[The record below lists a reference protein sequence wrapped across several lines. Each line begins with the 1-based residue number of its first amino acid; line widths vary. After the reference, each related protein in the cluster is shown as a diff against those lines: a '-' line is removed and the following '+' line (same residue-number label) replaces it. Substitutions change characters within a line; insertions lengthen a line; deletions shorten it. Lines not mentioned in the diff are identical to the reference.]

1 MSHLPTTQKPVK
13 KPTGDCPIAAAM
25 EFSFLIDVTANNQV
39 PIVFPLSSTVGP
51 EQAEPIIAIVPA
63 EPEPP
68 VVSVTEATVITGTEH
83 VSLVTLY
90 NQMLGPRDREK
101 RVRPAT
107 IRGHITSL
115 RRFETWAA
123 SHEKYKDVRGVGL
136 METPGIL
143 SDFAEYLRAQKKGS
157 SASMC
162 MKAIAS
168 VIKLAGV
175 CVAQDIIRKKPASP
189 SRSEINVLKPR
200 SEKQRRIKAVP
211 VTLDELRA
219 MLAVVEKATWPR
231 LGDVSPAT
239 FWRTSLLAH
248 FVYGFRSRDWF
259 GCGDPDKPGLLWSG
273 VINDSTCPMI
283 EDLDNA
289 SGWVW
294 YLVNKTKNKDEAAER
309 ASDVL
314 APLSKTM
321 RALIEQFR
329 GIDPV
334 RVFPLRNNSASY
346 SAQFR
351 KIREWAGLSDAS
363 REAASKPIIRLSLG
377 RRNVASCRKSCS
389 ALWAKYV
396 NRSASSYMLHHSIPE
411 DRVAKMTTDSYLQNE
426 EVLRDITAVIETLP
440 VWEL

>member
-1 MSHLPTTQKPVK
+1 MSHLPTTEKPAK
-13 KPTGDCPIAAAM
+13 KPATDCPIAAAM
-25 EFSFLIDVTANNQV
+25 EFSFLIDVTANNQL
-39 PIVFPLSSTVGP
+39 PITIPVSSTI
-51 EQAEPIIAIVPA
+51 EPDEVISVVANVPA
-63 EPEPP
+63 EPEPST
-68 VVSVTEATVITGTEH
+68 VSVTSPVSVLESPC

-90 NQMLGPRDREK
+90 GQLLGPRDREK

-107 IRGHITSL
+107 IRGHLTSL
-115 RRFETWAA
+115 RRFEEWAA
-123 SHEKYKDVRGVGL
+123 GHEKYKQLRGVAL

-143 SDFAEYLRAQKKGS
+143 SDFAEYLRAQEKGS

-211 VTLDELRA
+211 VTIDELRA
-219 MLAVVEKATWPR
+219 MLAVIHKATWPR
-231 LGDVSPAT
+231 LGGVSPET
-239 FWRTSLLAH
+239 FWRTNLLSH
-248 FVYGFRSRDWF
+248 FVYGFRSQDWF

-273 VINDSTCPMI
+273 VINDTQCPVI
-283 EDLDNA
+283 EDLHNEA
-289 SGWVW
+289 GWVW

-309 ASDVL
+309 PSDVL
-314 APLSKTM
+314 VPLSKTM

-329 GIDPV
+329 GLDSV

-351 KIREWAGLSDAS
+351 KIREWAGLSDAV

-377 RRNVASCRKSCS
+377 QRNVASCRKSCS

-396 NRSASSYMLHHSIPE
+396 NRSASSYMLHHAIPE
-411 DRVAKMTTDSYLQNE
+411 DRVAKMTLDSYLQNE

-440 VWEL
+440 IWEL